1 LNEFIFLDD
10 RIVFMTG
17 FQIQKATCEDKNWI
31 AEAQVLMALETEN
44 LQLNQEA
51 VVKGVGFIFDHLD
64 GGFYI
69 IAKNDEQN
77 PIACLLVLK
86 EWSDW
91 RNGEVWWIHSLYVIP
106 DYRKQGIFKKMFEY
120 VEELARSSDVRGLRL
135 YVDKS
140 NAQAKAAYEKLGMN
154 RDHYE
159 LFEKMF

>member
-1 LNEFIFLDD
+1 
-10 RIVFMTG
+10 MTS
-17 FQIQKATCEDKNWI
+17 FQIQKATLEDKNWI

-51 VVKGVGFIFDHLD
+51 VVKGVGFIYEHPDR
-64 GGFYI
+64 GFYI

-77 PIACLLVLK
+77 PVACLLILK

-91 RNGEVWWIHSLYVIP
+91 RNGEVWWIHSLYVMP
-106 DYRKQGIFKKMFEY
+106 GYRKQGIFKKMFVYIED
-120 VEELARSSDVRGLRL
+120 LAQSSDVRGLRL

-154 RDHYE
+154 KNHYE